1 MTDLEMLTSRFCC
14 GISGVI
20 VLLLPHS
27 KVWEYVAEYGSISRL
42 VPQRGL
48 LVALGCD
55 LHWVLNLLKEPWFGL
70 YTSSLLGFLLVINMP
85 SFLRTPLKLSFSLL
99 FQCFMSIKP
108 CLISTICWIVGL
120 MGFHIIGRCNQ
131 RNIDLPKWFI
141 KQKKKMCLA
150 GRTTHSKPKLSLL
163 PKSQLCLFSSPETP
177 RSVAPLCSPQRHLVT
192 EPHTAG
198 KRRIALG
205 CLGKPCSSYFL

>member
-1 MTDLEMLTSRFCC
+1 MTDLEILTSRFCC

-20 VLLLPHS
+20 VFLLHRLEI
-27 KVWEYVAEYGSISRL
+27 WEYVAEYGSISRL

-55 LHWVLNLLKEPWFGL
+55 LHWVLNLPKEPWFGL

-120 MGFHIIGRCNQ
+120 MGFHITGRCNQ
-131 RNIDLPKWFI
+131 RNTDLPKWFI
-141 KQKKKMCLA
+141 KQKKKKNVP
-150 GRTTHSKPKLSLL
+150 GR
-163 PKSQLCLFSSPETP
+163 QN
-177 RSVAPLCSPQRHLVT
+177 
-192 EPHTAG
+192 HTQ
-198 KRRIALG
+198 
-205 CLGKPCSSYFL
+205 